1 MSRSS
6 ISAAA
11 VIAAGALVGLS
22 SNAHAICAIPTAGY
36 LSGSFGTDVVTASS
50 CSDFTSAGGAGVT
63 AGAIPLG
70 TGSMAASADL
80 STGILTAYSASG
92 LASAAVWDTFTFSG
106 LPTLGETVTFTLSLS
121 GTLSGNAFGTA
132 NIQAGPSAT
141 FAGVGTVQQGTG
153 FGDGTPL
160 PASISVALTATDA
173 SSLTVSTQILAVG
186 FPGDIAD
193 LTDPPTLTVDLP
205 AGVTATSASGVFTN
219 FEPFAAIPEPGSAAL
234 LLAGLWGLVSARHR
248 RDRRGRQPA

>member
-6 ISAAA
+6 ISTAA

-22 SNAHAICAIPTAGY
+22 SNARADCAIPTARY
-36 LSGSFGTDVVTASS
+36 LSGQYGTDVVTASA
-50 CSDFTSAGGAGVT
+50 CFDATTAGGPGVT

-92 LASAAVWDTFTFSG
+92 LASAALWDTFTFSG
-106 LPTLGETVTFTLSLS
+106 LPTLGETVAFTLSLS
-121 GTLSGNAFGTA
+121 GTLSGTAFGTA
-132 NIQAGPSAT
+132 NIQAGPWAT
-141 FAGVGTVQQGTG
+141 FGRVGTVQQGTG

-173 SSLTVSTQILAVG
+173 STLTVSTQILGVG

-193 LTDPPTLTVDLP
+193 LMDPPTLSVDLP
-205 AGVTATSASGVFTN
+205 AGVTATSVSGVFTN
-219 FEPFAAIPEPGSAAL
+219 FQPLAAVPEPGSAGL
-234 LLAGLWGLVSARHR
+234 LLAGLWGLVSARY
-248 RDRRGRQPA
+248 RRGRQPA